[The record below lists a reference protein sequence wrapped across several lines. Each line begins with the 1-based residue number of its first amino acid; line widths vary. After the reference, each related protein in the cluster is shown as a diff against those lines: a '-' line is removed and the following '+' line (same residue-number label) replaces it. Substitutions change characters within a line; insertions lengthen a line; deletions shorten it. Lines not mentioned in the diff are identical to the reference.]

1 LNELDWHARDRDHDG
16 KWYTSYYKP
25 WRLQHPDYQKRYRLL
40 RKTQAMTEAIKA
52 RIQQSK
58 QYLHRRLKDFQA
70 FQVQRRKQ
78 LAEQEQRL
86 IAAIRA
92 QRTGPL
98 AFNSG

>member
-1 LNELDWHARDRDHDG
+1 LNELDWHARHRDHDTDT
-16 KWYTSYYKP
+16 KWYKVYYKP
-25 WRLQHPDYQKRYRLL
+25 WRRQHPDYQQQYRL
-40 RKTQAMTEAIKA
+40 KITAAIKA

-58 QYLHRRLKDFQA
+58 QYLHRLLKDFQA

-92 QRTGPL
+92 QRAGPL
-98 AFNSG
+98 AFNSS